1 MKKIY
6 TLAAAALITATAV
19 GQQPIKNNATS
30 ANTLIEGNTKV
41 HKTIKSA
48 TDVKAGNPLTVF
60 FETTV
65 DPSEFT
71 LSQLGPNTDVE
82 WVIDTL
88 NQVDPNSPGTST
100 IEAYYPGTSTWDDEA
115 QGNAL
120 VAETINKTSFS
131 GAPFADFTI
140 EAALTAPITIT
151 AGAELAVQWRQLYR
165 PYNQDVTRLKVK
177 ENAGDPWTVIAI
189 TQNDEAQFSTGAP
202 QQAIQSISSFTSAMT
217 TTTLYIAFE
226 YEATY
231 NAALP
236 VSQNGGIG
244 WAIDDIKVTE
254 EATVDIS
261 AGSIYQSDILGDD
274 SFTDDFYG
282 AAPLHA
288 LGDSLAFTVV
298 VKNNGKNTEDVD
310 VLVELVDD
318 NNTVDGSVTKTI
330 SIAPGE
336 FTSGVETIETGVWTL
351 VKMPTPQEWKN
362 YTVRAT
368 LTPSNT
374 DDLPENNVSTESF
387 DITQGNYVP
396 FDDNQNAINSAGFDD
411 PQASNSQGV
420 LFGYPTAGTEISG
433 MRIYIANPTATPLPV
448 DLAQFIVNI
457 YYVNAG
463 ADLTDG
469 VSTVVADGEA
479 VNLTPG
485 GAEIFVDSAFY
496 GGFYT
501 VDFTEVLGDV
511 ITVQANQTDGKFL
524 LSYTSPQGQNY
535 GAFCTDNNLDGKG
548 LWIGLNGTGTTFISA
563 FRNTTPIMT
572 AQSSLP
578 NSIANNV
585 ASETFTLGQNVPN
598 PFNGSTTINYNLVD
612 AANVNLT
619 VYDLTGKQVFT
630 TGTNVETAG
639 DHTVTVSASNFNAG
653 IYYYTLNVNGK
664 SLTKKMIVT
673 K

>member
-1 MKKIY
+1 
-6 TLAAAALITATAV
+6 
-19 GQQPIKNNATS
+19 
-30 ANTLIEGNTKV
+30 
-41 HKTIKSA
+41 
-48 TDVKAGNPLTVF
+48 
-60 FETTV
+60 
-65 DPSEFT
+65 
-71 LSQLGPNTDVE
+71 
-82 WVIDTL
+82 
-88 NQVDPNSPGTST
+88 
-100 IEAYYPGTSTWDDEA
+100 
-115 QGNAL
+115 
-120 VAETINKTSFS
+120 
-131 GAPFADFTI
+131 
-140 EAALTAPITIT
+140 
-151 AGAELAVQWRQLYR
+151 
-165 PYNQDVTRLKVK
+165 
-177 ENAGDPWTVIAI
+177 
-189 TQNDEAQFSTGAP
+189 
-202 QQAIQSISSFTSAMT
+202 
-217 TTTLYIAFE
+217 
-226 YEATY
+226 
-231 NAALP
+231 
-236 VSQNGGIG
+236 
-244 WAIDDIKVTE
+244 
-254 EATVDIS
+254 
-261 AGSIYQSDILGDD
+261 
-274 SFTDDFYG
+274 
-282 AAPLHA
+282 
-288 LGDSLAFTVV
+288 
-298 VKNNGKNTEDVD
+298 
-310 VLVELVDD
+310 
-318 NNTVDGSVTKTI
+318 
-330 SIAPGE
+330 
-336 FTSGVETIETGVWTL
+336 
-351 VKMPTPQEWKN
+351 MPTPQEWKN